1 MDQESNSKPGNRG
14 SWRDRLGITED
25 SSSKAEAPSA
35 PAKAPE
41 KPAARG
47 EAKVVAKPAPMAPRP
62 GAAARAPVRSK
73 PEPAKPAASSERPAP
88 APERPQAASG
98 AKDDAFAERLRQHR
112 AAAEEAVKKR
122 SASSGLDKF
131 SFAKKEVETARAE
144 SVPPKKPAAKPAPA
158 PAPAPAKPVLS
169 SPAPAAA
176 APQRPVAP
184 APRTTQSTQL
194 QPVRAPG
201 VAGVPPR
208 PGQFTP
214 PQSPYSQ
221 PPFGQPQQPQHPAS
235 PYRPAAPGYGQ
246 PPSGPP
252 RAQPPQGY
260 TPQGADPYARGGYAP
275 PRPPAPPGAPGQGQR
290 FAPQS
295 NEHDLFE
302 DNGYRPA
309 APLGR
314 SSPPVGR
321 NEPLRPDLDDPF
333 DDQREYGGR
342 TASDYSQAYREY
354 DDEDYEEDEPRGWGG
369 LIMVVFALL
378 VVGAIAAG
386 LIYWY
391 TQQKSTTTGAAT
403 EVPVVNAP
411 ETPAKAQPDATANP
425 PAAAPAQG
433 KKLIYDRILGTGSG
447 TEPERIV
454 PRQETPQAPADSSGE
469 GNLLPLPL
477 PPPPQTQ
484 GSLTPG
490 NAGPDPAQQTAGAAT
505 DSDQNRGA
513 AGSEPAA
520 SAVLTPAPEPEPAP
534 APAALPAPETTAPV
548 QLGSIAQP
556 PIPRSRPRNLVA
568 SVQQAPSTQ
577 FQPVL
582 QPTPPPAPSQQL
594 NTPLDLQQQ
603 AANVNPPVQAPVDTQ
618 IPDPAPVPALPRT
631 RSASRDDDPLS
642 GFRTPLNSPNP
653 PAQPAPQPFQQQ
665 QPAPQP
671 FQQQAVV
678 APQPLPTP
686 PPAPAPQQPITQ
698 QSLQSF
704 SPPPA
709 SQDQAANAAPTGSG
723 YVVQLAAYR
732 SEQEALGQFQ
742 QLRSRHGNIIGDL
755 PPAVQQTNL
764 GASGTFYRLGMGPM
778 SSKRAATELCNKLI
792 AAGERDCL
800 VRRR

>member
-1 MDQESNSKPGNRG
+1 MDQESNSKPGSRG

-25 SSSKAEAPSA
+25 SSSKPEAPSA

-41 KPAARG
+41 KPVARG
-47 EAKVVAKPAPMAPRP
+47 DAKVVSKPAPMAPRP
-62 GAAARAPVRSK
+62 GAAARAPERSK
-73 PEPAKPAASSERPAP
+73 PQSAKAAASSERPTA
-88 APERPQAASG
+88 ASDRHQAASG

-122 SASSGLDKF
+122 SASPGLDKF

-144 SVPPKKPAAKPAPA
+144 AAPPKKPAAKPVQP
-158 PAPAPAKPVLS
+158 PPAPAKPVLS
-169 SPAPAAA
+169 SPAPSPAPAA
-176 APQRPVAP
+176 APPQRPAAP
-184 APRTTQSTQL
+184 APRPTQL

-201 VAGVPPR
+201 VAGAPPR
-208 PGQFTP
+208 PGQFAP
-214 PQSPYSQ
+214 PQSPY
-221 PPFGQPQQPQHPAS
+221 GQPQYGQPQPPQHPS
-235 PYRPAAPGYGQ
+235 PAYRPGQAVPGYGQ
-246 PPSGPP
+246 PPGP

-260 TPQGADPYARGGYAP
+260 PPQGADPYGRGGYAA
-275 PRPPAPPGAPGQGQR
+275 PRPPAPPGAPGQGGR
-290 FAPQS
+290 FAPPS
-295 NEHDLFE
+295 SEYDLFE

-321 NEPLRPDLDDPF
+321 NEPLRPDFDDPF

-354 DDEDYEEDEPRGWGG
+354 DDEDYEEDEPRRWGG
-369 LIMVVFALL
+369 LIMVVLALL
-378 VVGAIAAG
+378 IIGTIAAG

-391 TQQKSTTTGAAT
+391 SQQKTTTGGATT
-403 EVPVVNAP
+403 EVPTVTAP

-433 KKLIYDRILGTGSG
+433 KKLIYDRILGTGSAN
-447 TEPERIV
+447 EPERIV
-454 PRQETPQAPADSSGE
+454 PRQETPQAPAGNSGE

-490 NAGPDPAQQTAGAAT
+490 NAGPDPAQQTASAARENNEN
-505 DSDQNRGA
+505 QGA
-513 AGSEPAA
+513 AGNEPAA
-520 SAVLTPAPEPEPAP
+520 SAVFTPAPP
-534 APAALPAPETTAPV
+534 PAAAQSPALPPPTAAEPV
-548 QLGSIAQP
+548 RQGSITQP
-556 PIPRSRPRNLVA
+556 PIPRSKPRNLVA

-582 QPTPPPAPSQQL
+582 QPTPAPAPSQQL
-594 NTPLDLQQQ
+594 NAPIDLQQQ
-603 AANVNPPVQAPVDTQ
+603 AAIVNPQVQPPVTSQ
-618 IPDPAPVPALPRT
+618 IPPPVLAPAAPQT
-631 RSASRDDDPLS
+631 RNPSRDDDPLS
-642 GFRTPLNSPNP
+642 GFRAPLNSPGQ
-653 PAQPAPQPFQQQ
+653 PAQQVQ

-686 PPAPAPQQPITQ
+686 PPAPQQPITQ

-709 SQDQAANAAPTGSG
+709 TQNQAANAPAGSG

-742 QLRSRHGNIIGDL
+742 QLRSRHGNIIGNL

>member
-35 PAKAPE
+35 SAKAPE
-41 KPAARG
+41 KPVARG
-47 EAKVVAKPAPMAPRP
+47 DAKVVSKPAPMAPRP
-62 GAAARAPVRSK
+62 GSAAK
-73 PEPAKPAASSERPAP
+73 
-88 APERPQAASG
+88 APERSNRQSAKAAAGSGQSAPASDRPQAVPD

-122 SASSGLDKF
+122 SASSSLDKF

-144 SVPPKKPAAKPAPA
+144 STSPETPATKPVQPPPPPAPS
-158 PAPAPAKPVLS
+158 KPVLS
-169 SPAPAAA
+169 SPAPSPVPTAA

-184 APRTTQSTQL
+184 APRPTQL

-201 VAGVPPR
+201 VAGAPPR
-208 PGQFTP
+208 PGQFAP
-214 PQSPYSQ
+214 PQSPYNQ
-221 PPFGQPQQPQHPAS
+221 PPYGQPQPPQHPS
-235 PYRPAAPGYGQ
+235 PAYRPGQGAPGYGQ
-246 PPSGPP
+246 PPAP
-252 RAQPPQGY
+252 RTQPPPGY
-260 TPQGADPYARGGYAP
+260 PPQGADPYGRAGYAA

-290 FAPQS
+290 FAPPS
-295 NEHDLFE
+295 SEHDLFE

-309 APLGR
+309 APLSR

-321 NEPLRPDLDDPF
+321 NEPLRPDFDDPF

-342 TASDYSQAYREY
+342 TANEYSQAYREY
-354 DDEDYEEDEPRGWGG
+354 DDEDYEEDEPRRWGG
-369 LIMVVFALL
+369 LIMVVLALL
-378 VVGAIAAG
+378 VIGTIAAG

-391 TQQKSTTTGAAT
+391 SQQKTTTGGTAT
-403 EVPVVNAP
+403 EVPTVTAP
-411 ETPAKAQPDATANP
+411 QTPAKAQPDATANP

-433 KKLIYDRILGTGSG
+433 KKLIYDRILGTGSAN
-447 TEPERIV
+447 EPERIV
-454 PRQETPQAPADSSGE
+454 PRQETPQAPAGNTGE
-469 GNLLPLPL
+469 DNLLPLPL

-490 NAGPDPAQQTAGAAT
+490 NAGPDPAQQTAGAARKNNVN
-505 DSDQNRGA
+505 QGA

-520 SAVLTPAPEPEPAP
+520 SAVFTPTPTPAP
-534 APAALPAPETTAPV
+534 APSPPLPQPTTTAQV
-548 QLGSIAQP
+548 QQGSISQP
-556 PIPRSRPRNLVA
+556 PIPRSKPRNLVA

-582 QPTPPPAPSQQL
+582 QPTPAPSQQL
-594 NTPLDLQQQ
+594 NAPIDLRQQ
-603 AANVNPPVQAPVDTQ
+603 AAVVNPQVQPPLTTQ
-618 IPDPAPVPALPRT
+618 IPPPAPAPTAPQT
-631 RSASRDDDPLS
+631 RNASRDDDPLS
-642 GFRTPLNSPNP
+642 GFRAPLNSPSQ
-653 PAQPAPQPFQQQ
+653 PAQQVPQP
-665 QPAPQP
+665 PPQP

-678 APQPLPTP
+678 APQPLPT
-686 PPAPAPQQPITQ
+686 PAPAPQQPITQ

-709 SQDQAANAAPTGSG
+709 TQNQAANAPAGSG

-742 QLRSRHGNIIGDL
+742 QLRSRHGNIIGNL

>member
-14 SWRDRLGITED
+14 SWRDRLGITDD

-35 PAKAPE
+35 PAKAAE

-47 EAKVVAKPAPMAPRP
+47 DAKVVAKPAPMAPRP

-73 PEPAKPAASSERPAP
+73 PGPAKPAASSEKPAP
-88 APERPQAASG
+88 ASERPQAASG
-98 AKDDAFAERLRQHR
+98 GVKDDAFAERLRQHR

-158 PAPAPAKPVLS
+158 PAKPVLS

-184 APRTTQSTQL
+184 APRPAQPNQL

-201 VAGVPPR
+201 PGVAGAPPR
-208 PGQFTP
+208 PGQFAP

-221 PPFGQPQQPQHPAS
+221 PPYGQPQQPQPPSPA
-235 PYRPAAPGYGQ
+235 YRPAQPGYGQ

-252 RAQPPQGY
+252 RNPPPQGY
-260 TPQGADPYARGGYAP
+260 PPPGGDPYARGGYAP

-290 FAPQS
+290 FAPPS
-295 NEHDLFE
+295 SEHDLFE

-314 SSPPVGR
+314 APHPVGR
-321 NEPLRPDLDDPF
+321 NEPLRPDFDDPF
-333 DDQREYGGR
+333 DDNREYGGR
-342 TASDYSQAYREY
+342 TANDYSQAYREY

-369 LIMVVFALL
+369 LIMVVLALL

-391 TQQKSTTTGAAT
+391 TQQKSTTSGAAT

-411 ETPAKAQPDATANP
+411 ETPAKAQPDAAANP

-433 KKLIYDRILGTGSG
+433 KKLIYDRILGTGSAN
-447 TEPERIV
+447 EPERIV
-454 PRQETPQAPADSSGE
+454 PRQETPQAPAGNSGD

-490 NAGPDPAQQTAGAAT
+490 NAGPDPAQQTASATT
-505 DSDQNRGA
+505 DSEQNRGA

-520 SAVLTPAPEPEPAP
+520 SAVLTPAPAPAP
-534 APAALPAPETTAPV
+534 APAALPAPETTVAETTAPV
-548 QLGSIAQP
+548 RQGSIAQP
-556 PIPRSRPRNLVA
+556 PIPRSKPRNLVA

-594 NTPLDLQQQ
+594 NSPIDLQQQ
-603 AANVNPPVQAPVDTQ
+603 AANVNPPVQAPVNTQ
-618 IPDPAPVPALPRT
+618 IPAPAPAPAIPHT
-631 RSASRDDDPLS
+631 RNASRDDDPLS
-642 GFRTPLNSPNP
+642 GFRAPLNSSGQ
-653 PAQPAPQPFQQQ
+653 PAQQPA
-665 QPAPQP
+665 APQP

-686 PPAPAPQQPITQ
+686 GPAPAPAPQQPITQ

-709 SQDQAANAAPTGSG
+709 NQNQAANAPAGSG

-742 QLRSRHGNIIGDL
+742 QLRSRHGNIIGNL